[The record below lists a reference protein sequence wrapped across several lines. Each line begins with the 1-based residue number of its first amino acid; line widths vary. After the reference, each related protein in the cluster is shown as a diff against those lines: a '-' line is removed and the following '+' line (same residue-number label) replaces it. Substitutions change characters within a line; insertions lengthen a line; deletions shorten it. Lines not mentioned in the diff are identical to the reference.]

1 MANRD
6 RDQFTFPPRRGTR
19 MLDSSPVEGSG
30 RRSRGDCASRRPG
43 TGRARIACEATGG
56 GGRVRPPE
64 RARTITAEGE
74 REVEAALAELRT
86 RYRDAADAEIAAA
99 VAELAAL
106 EARAGEPSAAGP
118 AFDAGVAAV
127 VEAVLGEREA

>member
-1 MANRD
+1 MATVLLAD
-6 RDQFTFPPRRGTR
+6 LEQAE
-19 MLDSSPVEGSG
+19 LES
-30 RRSRGDCASRRPG
+30 
-43 TGRARIACEATGG
+43 RARRLAAEAESDRRIAAALQ
-56 GGRVRPPE
+56 
-64 RARTITAEGE
+64 RAQMITAEGE
-74 REVEAALAELRT
+74 REVEAALTELRT

-106 EARAGEPSAAGP
+106 EARAGEPAAAGP